1 MWTTLIVFCIILFT
15 YIHIQDQIKTGEDLE
30 IYEYEYVS
38 LKGLHEITQYKQPVL
53 FALAFEMPIIDQ
65 LDPIS
70 IKDIRDYYKSNT
82 TCVESIYLSQQSAK
96 RLLDT
101 DSKSLFYSN
110 RNQSSIAKSE
120 AWTKWF
126 ESIDPFLNPAFT
138 IHKDYD
144 ILYGSHKTHTITTY
158 HRESH
163 TYIYLPPETNTTHIR
178 VKMTPWKSRTFMD
191 EEADYTYYEFW
202 TKTNLFDKHD
212 RLRCLDFSVQPGYV
226 LYIPPY
232 WFYSIEFQNKS
243 NEVCMVKYTTGANI
257 LANVKHIGKYYLQQ
271 QNIQEKWWKPIENQ
285 YEPEIQTTDLS
296 QNVISETELKKTT
309 AEKLVS
315 ELQPTI
321 NTDNIYDKEDE
332 IAEKYIRP

>member
-1 MWTTLIVFCIILFT
+1 MWINLIIFFIILFT
-15 YIHIQDQIKTGEDLE
+15 YIHIQDQTKTGEDLE

-38 LKGLHEITQYKQPVL
+38 LKGVQEITQYKQPVL
-53 FALAFEMPIIDQ
+53 FALAFDMPALEP

-70 IKDIRDYYKSNT
+70 IKDIRDYYKSD
-82 TCVESIYLSQQSAK
+82 TCVETISLSHQSAIG
-96 RLLDT
+96 LLDT

-126 ESIDPFLNPAFT
+126 ESIDPFLKPAFT
-138 IHKDYD
+138 ILKEYD
-144 ILYGSHKTHTITTY
+144 ILYGSHKAHTITTF

-163 TYIYLPPETNTTHIR
+163 TYLYVPSEKNATHIR

-191 EEADYTYYEFW
+191 EESDYTYYEFW

-212 RLRCLDFSVQPGYV
+212 RMRCLDFSVKPGYV

-243 NEVCMVKYTTGANI
+243 NEVCMMKYTTGANL

-271 QNIQEKWWKPIENQ
+271 QNIHEKWWKPIANACSEDDNTG
-285 YEPEIQTTDLS
+285 EPEYQMTDLS
-296 QNVISETELKKTT
+296 QNVIVGAELEKTT
-309 AEKLVS
+309 AEKLVI
-315 ELQPTI
+315 ELQP
-321 NTDNIYDKEDE
+321 KL
-332 IAEKYIRP
+332 